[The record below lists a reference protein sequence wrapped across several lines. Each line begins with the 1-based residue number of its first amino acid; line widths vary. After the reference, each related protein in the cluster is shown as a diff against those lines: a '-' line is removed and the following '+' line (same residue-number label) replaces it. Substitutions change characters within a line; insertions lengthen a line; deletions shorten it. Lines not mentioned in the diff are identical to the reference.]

1 MNRNGLYLLIGILVV
16 VVIGL
21 GIYIYSEQNK
31 PGLDVHVDSQGISI
45 EGNG

>member
-1 MNRNGLYLLIGILVV
+1 MSRTGLYILVGILAV

-21 GIYIYSEQNK
+21 GIYIYNEQNK